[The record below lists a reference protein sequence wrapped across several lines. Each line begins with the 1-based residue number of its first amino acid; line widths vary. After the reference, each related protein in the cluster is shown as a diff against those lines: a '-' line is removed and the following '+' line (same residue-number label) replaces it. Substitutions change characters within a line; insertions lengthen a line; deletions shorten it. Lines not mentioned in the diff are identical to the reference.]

1 MLFAPHAILFV
12 VAFAQ
17 ISADPTVWPNFLG
30 PKSLAVDEQSIP
42 LTWSPNQ
49 NVAWER
55 EITGYGQSSPVVWN
69 DMVYVSSVE
78 GKMKENLIVSAY
90 SIASGDKV
98 WEQKI
103 GTTHQSE
110 NSDYFSRAAP
120 TPVGTTAPS
129 STRRSR

>member
-69 DMVYVSSVE
+69 DMVYVSSV
-78 GKMKENLIVSAY
+78 
-90 SIASGDKV
+90 
-98 WEQKI
+98 
-103 GTTHQSE
+103 
-110 NSDYFSRAAP
+110 
-120 TPVGTTAPS
+120 
-129 STRRSR
+129 